1 MSERVV
7 LVIGASSGIGLS
19 AARAFARRG
28 DRLVLASRSAARLAV
43 AADQCRADGAAQVSV
58 LTVDV
63 AEAESVAALFG
74 RVAADHDRLDVVVH
88 TATVMAYGT
97 IEQLPAEVFHKVV
110 QTAIGGTFSVARAAL
125 AIFRRQ
131 QAGTLV
137 VVNSLLGAIA
147 TPEMGAYVTAKWGQA
162 GMLRVLQLETRDVPG
177 IRVCSVSPGG
187 VNTPVYAQAAN
198 VTGRSARPPVPVD
211 QPDKVAQA
219 VLRCVDR
226 PVPRVSVGLANPVIV
241 LGFRLFPRLY
251 DLLVTPLLH
260 LVSLTGQPT
269 EPSTGNVFQPVE
281 GGEAETDRWPHRW
294 RPR

>member
-1 MSERVV
+1 M
-7 LVIGASSGIGLS
+7 IGASSGIGLS

-28 DRLVLASRSAARLAV
+28 DRLVLASRSAARLAA

-58 LTVDV
+58 ATVDV
-63 AEAESVAALFG
+63 AEADSVAALF
-74 RVAADHDRLDVVVH
+74 RQVAAEHDRLDVVVH

-110 QTAIGGTFSVARAAL
+110 HTAIAGTFSVARAAL

-131 QAGTLV
+131 QTGTLV

-147 TPEMGAYVTAKWGQA
+147 APEMGAYVTAKWGQA
-162 GMLRVLQLETRDVPG
+162 GMLRVLQLETRNVAG

-187 VNTPVYAQAAN
+187 VNTPVYSQAAN
-198 VTGRSARPPVPVD
+198 VTGRSARPPIPVD
-211 QPDKVAQA
+211 PPDKVAQA
-219 VLRCVDR
+219 ILRCVDR
-226 PVPRVSVGLANPVIV
+226 PVPRVSVGLTNPVIV

-260 LVSLTGQPT
+260 LISLTGPPS
-269 EPSTGNVFQPVE
+269 EPSTGNVFQPME
-281 GGEAETDRWPHRW
+281 GGEAETGRWPHRW